1 MQLTLSQLKSGTLL
15 TTRYSL
21 YHGLGLAL
29 DTITLLMVG
38 LYTLH
43 YGDVSLPTAYFA
55 LAKTQD
61 EDFACFKP
69 NKSLYLYL
77 GLVSTLVMIIKV
89 SKKS

>member
-1 MQLTLSQLKSGTLL
+1 MHLILDQLKTGSLL

-21 YHGLGLAL
+21 YHGLGLAI
-29 DTITLLMVG
+29 DGPSLLLAG

-89 SKKS
+89 SK

>member
-43 YGDVSLPTAYFA
+43 YGDVSLPSAYFA

-61 EDFACFKP
+61 EEFACFKP

-89 SKKS
+89 SK